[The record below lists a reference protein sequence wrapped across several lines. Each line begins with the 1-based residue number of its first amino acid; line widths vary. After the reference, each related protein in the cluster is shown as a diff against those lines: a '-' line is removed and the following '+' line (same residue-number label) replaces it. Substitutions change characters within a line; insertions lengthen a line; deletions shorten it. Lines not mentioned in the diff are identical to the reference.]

1 MNTEIFE
8 NELKQLALMAEDW
21 NSDTLFNQ
29 AYEALLARIK
39 ESDSASRHDWLLRL
53 KKLAM
58 VQVSFLMNG
67 WLRADREQDVQ

>member
-1 MNTEIFE
+1 
-8 NELKQLALMAEDW
+8 
-21 NSDTLFNQ
+21 
-29 AYEALLARIK
+29 LLARIK